1 VLPLVREY
9 TVNETQ
15 STLWVTKLVYFILGY
30 ITYECHQNELLDL
43 VYNCG
48 TRKSS
53 NINFRFE
60 VIIVEV
66 DGDLV
71 CLLFVEEVRTSK

>member
-1 VLPLVREY
+1 MFSLVIEC
-9 TVNETQ
+9 TVNGTQ
-15 STLWVTKLVYFILGY
+15 STLWVTKLDHFILEY

-43 VYNCG
+43 VYNCV

-53 NINFRFE
+53 NLNFRFQ

-71 CLLFVEEVRTSK
+71 CLLFVEAVRTSK

>member
-1 VLPLVREY
+1 VIEY
-9 TVNETQ
+9 TVSGTQ
-15 STLWVTKLVYFILGY
+15 STLWVTKLFHFILAY
-30 ITYECHQNELLDL
+30 ITYECHLYELLLL

-53 NINFRFE
+53 KLNFNLE

-71 CLLFVEEVRTSK
+71 CLLFVEAVRTSK